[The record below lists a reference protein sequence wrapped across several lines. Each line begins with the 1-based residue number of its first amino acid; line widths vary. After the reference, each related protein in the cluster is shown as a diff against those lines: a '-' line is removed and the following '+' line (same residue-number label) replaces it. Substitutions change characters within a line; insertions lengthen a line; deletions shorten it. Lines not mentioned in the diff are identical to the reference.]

1 MEADRPTPWCAALA
15 RALDEP
21 LPGTAS
27 VAPRWVCVE
36 HRGAWPHEI
45 AQHRDD
51 AVRVFLAR
59 ASTAG
64 WRPVLVR
71 RPGRLP
77 SDGPTRIF
85 FADTAPPAPRTT
97 VLRIVDS
104 AELASIAFPEAGAP
118 SPGDAV
124 SDPMLLVCTHGRRDR
139 CCAVDGRALAR
150 AVSATGESDVWESTH
165 LGGHRFAPTALVLP
179 TGYLYGRLD
188 VAGAVAA
195 HKAAGVGEVEPG
207 LCRGRSTWTQP
218 GQVAELAVRAETGQV
233 AELAVRAETG
243 LRGAN
248 VLRVENADGDDVT
261 VASADGRR
269 WVVSVRPI
277 SCPGNRPVS
286 CGAAALPVTALHAS
300 RVRRVA

>member
-1 MEADRPTPWCAALA
+1 MGADRSSPWCAALA

-27 VAPRWVCVE
+27 VAPRWVGIE
-36 HRGAWPHEI
+36 HRGTWPHEI
-45 AQHRDD
+45 KQHPDD
-51 AVRVFLAR
+51 SVRAFIAR
-59 ASTAG
+59 AREAD

-71 RPGRLP
+71 RPGRRP

-97 VLRIVDS
+97 VLRVLDP
-104 AELASIAFPEAGAP
+104 ADLASITFPEAGAP
-118 SPGDAV
+118 LPGEV
-124 SDPMLLVCTHGRRDR
+124 VRDPMLLVCTHGRIDR

-150 AVSATGESDVWESTH
+150 AVTATGESDVWESTH

-195 HKAAGVGEVEPG
+195 YKAAAVGEVEPA

-218 GQVAELAVRAETGQV
+218 GQVAELAVRAETG
-233 AELAVRAETG
+233 
-243 LRGAN
+243 LRGAD
-248 VLRVENADGDDVT
+248 VLRVEASADDVAAQVQRVT
-261 VASADGRR
+261 VAAVDGRC
-269 WVVSVRPI
+269 WQVTVSSI
-277 SCPGNRPVS
+277 ACPGNRPVS

-300 RVRRVA
+300 RVRLIP

>member
-1 MEADRPTPWCAALA
+1 MGADRSGAWCAALA

-27 VAPRWVCVE
+27 VAPRWVGIE
-36 HRGAWPHEI
+36 HRGTWPYEI
-45 AQHRDD
+45 TQHRDEF
-51 AVRVFLAR
+51 VRGFIAR
-59 ASTAG
+59 ARSAG

-71 RPGRLP
+71 RPGRCP
-77 SDGPTRIF
+77 SEGPTRIF

-97 VLRIVDS
+97 VLRIVDPG
-104 AELASIAFPEAGAP
+104 ELASVAFPTADDP
-118 SPGDAV
+118 LPGV
-124 SDPMLLVCTHGRRDR
+124 VVPDPMLLVCTHGRKDR

-150 AVSATGESDVWESTH
+150 AVAATGESDVWESTH

-188 VAGAVAA
+188 VGGAIAA
-195 HKAAGVGEVEPG
+195 HKAAAVGEVEPA

-218 GQVAELAVRAETGQV
+218 GQVAELAVRAETG
-233 AELAVRAETG
+233 

-248 VLRVENADGDDVT
+248 VLQVEPAPDDGAAPVQHVT
-261 VASADGRR
+261 VTHTDGRR
-269 WVVSVRPI
+269 WLVTVSAI
-277 SCPGNRPVS
+277 SCPGNRPTS

-300 RVRRVA
+300 RVKRVQ

>member
-1 MEADRPTPWCAALA
+1 VVGADRSGSWCAALA

-27 VAPRWVCVE
+27 VAPRWVGIE
-36 HRGAWPHEI
+36 HRGTWPHEI
-45 AQHRDD
+45 SQHRDD
-51 AVRVFLAR
+51 SVRAFIIRAR
-59 ASTAG
+59 CAG

-71 RPGRLP
+71 RPGRRP

-97 VLRIVDS
+97 VLRIVDP
-104 AELASIAFPEAGAP
+104 AELASVVLPAGHEP
-118 SPGDAV
+118 LPGETV
-124 SDPMLLVCTHGRRDR
+124 REPMLLVCTHGRQDR

-150 AVSATGESDVWESTH
+150 AVTATGESEVWESTH

-195 HKAAGVGEVEPG
+195 YKAAAVGEVEPG

-218 GQVAELAVRAETGQV
+218 GQVAELAVRAETG
-233 AELAVRAETG
+233 

-248 VLRVENADGDDVT
+248 VLGVEPSPDDVDAPVQQVT
-261 VASADGRR
+261 VAAVDGRR
-269 WVVSVRPI
+269 WVVTVGAI
-277 SCPGNRPVS
+277 ACPGNRPVS

-300 RVRRVA
+300 RVHRIA